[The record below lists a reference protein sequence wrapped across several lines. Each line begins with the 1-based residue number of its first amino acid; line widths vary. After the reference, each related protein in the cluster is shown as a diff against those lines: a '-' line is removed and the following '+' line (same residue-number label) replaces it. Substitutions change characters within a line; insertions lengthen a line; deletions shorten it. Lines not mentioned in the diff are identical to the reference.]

1 MSPLNADLSVY
12 AKQGLMIAIFVDDL
26 LITGGSTSE
35 IKAAKAAFRAQFRM
49 SDLGLYKFYLGMTV
63 TQDCKKQILQLGKRK
78 YLEKILLDHQMMNC
92 KPTSTPIKT
101 QHLQVASVD
110 YQPEE

>member
-1 MSPLNADLSVY
+1 MSLLNADLSVY
-12 AKQGLMIAIFVDDL
+12 AKPGLMIAIFIGDL

-35 IKAAKAAFRAQFRM
+35 IKAAKAAFQARFRM

-63 TQDCKKQILQLGKRK
+63 TQDCKKQILQLGQRE
-78 YLEKILLDHQMMNC
+78 YLEKILLDHQMIDC
-92 KPTSTPIKT
+92 KPTPTPIKT
-101 QHLQVASVD
+101 QHLKVASVD